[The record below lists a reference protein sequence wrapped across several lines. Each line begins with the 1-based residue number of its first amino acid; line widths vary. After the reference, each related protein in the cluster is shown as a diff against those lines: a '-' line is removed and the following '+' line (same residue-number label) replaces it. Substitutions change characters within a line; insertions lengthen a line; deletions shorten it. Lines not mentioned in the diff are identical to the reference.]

1 MGPVATPQV
10 TAQCLT
16 LGAGGDKGS
25 RGVMAR
31 CLRLQN
37 GYTLEANGRPGN
49 NIIEFRAT
57 TYSASE
63 QPRDLPAVL
72 GRPPPYS
79 TLFRMDPAPAAT
91 EPPPKNKRAAGPSG
105 GDRARAPAPGAGA
118 LPAGLGGLCGYGNTG
133 LD

>member
-10 TAQCLT
+10 TTQCLT

-72 GRPPPYS
+72 GYPPLSYS
-79 TLFRMDPAPAAT
+79 TVFRMDPAPAAT
-91 EPPPKNKRAAGPSG
+91 ETIFDARSWMFAAGPRSRSG
-105 GDRARAPAPGAGA
+105 TFA
-118 LPAGLGGLCGYGNTG
+118 AGLA
-133 LD
+133 

>member
-10 TAQCLT
+10 TTQCLT

-72 GRPPPYS
+72 GRPPPLLY
-79 TLFRMDPAPAAT
+79 TIPY
-91 EPPPKNKRAAGPSG
+91 GPRTCR
-105 GDRARAPAPGAGA
+105 DRTPSKK
-118 LPAGLGGLCGYGNTG
+118 
-133 LD
+133 